1 MRDALHALQHSL
13 CIKHSKWGDQTCIK
27 LSKAKNAAVQVGMA
41 NALYAKQTLASGY
54 G

>member
-13 CIKHSKWGDQTCIK
+13 CIKHSKWGNQTSIE
-27 LSKAKNAAVQVGMA
+27 LSKAKNAAVQIAMA
-41 NALYAKQTLASGY
+41 SALYAQQTLASGY